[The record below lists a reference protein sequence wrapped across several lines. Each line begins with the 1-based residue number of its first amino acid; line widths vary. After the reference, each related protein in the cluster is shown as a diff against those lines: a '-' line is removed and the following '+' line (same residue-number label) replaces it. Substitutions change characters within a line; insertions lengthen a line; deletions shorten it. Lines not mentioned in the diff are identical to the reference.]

1 MSTSLKVVSMA
12 ASCVAA
18 TRRSAILRRSGDIF
32 LRVSRTP
39 CEIAGFTGA
48 TNSAGPGEGAGPVA
62 GTTGD
67 GLSDASMMSLFITR
81 PSLPLPEILTVSTP
95 VSSADLRA
103 AGESVATGS
112 TFASTGASVDT
123 MESTASA
130 GATSTSGMSAFF
142 STGASTALSSIEAM
156 IWPMSTSSSTST

>member
-1 MSTSLKVVSMA
+1 MA

-32 LRVSRTP
+32 LRVSRSP
-39 CEIAGFTGA
+39 CETEGFTGA
-48 TNSAGPGEGAGPVA
+48 TNLAGLGEGKGPVEE
-62 GTTGD
+62 TTVD
-67 GLSDASMMSLFITR
+67 EFPDASMISLFITR

-103 AGESVATGS
+103 AGESVVAGS
-112 TFASTGASVDT
+112 TFDSTGASVVT

-130 GATSTSGMSAFF
+130 GATSTSGISAFF